1 MRTRQTLRRVLLC
14 LPLLL
19 ANAISSQ
26 AEMVSITWKSSA
38 PVAWVP
44 GNDYIDGYTPNF
56 MNGTIEEK
64 RNTQK
69 DGELAAELMVLKGVK
84 GPIPFVIM
92 LHGWS
97 GMNNTLKKWAH
108 EYGGRFVGA
117 GYGVLIL
124 DSFTT
129 RGITGDGICAD
140 PSQLEW
146 ARRRADDA
154 YSALDWLVETGKADP
169 NRVYVLGRS
178 NGATTSLI
186 IMNKKIGS
194 IQKNKFAAAFPMQPS
209 CAYVKYVE
217 YYAPVYLFL
226 AEKDTAANPV
236 ICADM
241 AASNRPIPR
250 AD

>member
-92 LHGWS
+92 LHGCS